1 MAETVKFLEC
11 WAPTGRTRMKE
22 GKEVEE
28 PWAKVGVAF
37 PLKDGKG
44 FSIKLSALPLN
55 GTIIIKPPKEKTDDT
70 AAPEGI

>member
-1 MAETVKFLEC
+1 MAETVKYLEC
-11 WAPTGRTRMKE
+11 WAPTGRMRMKE

-28 PWAKVGVAF
+28 PWTRIGAAF
-37 PLKDGKG
+37 PLKDGSG

-55 GTIIIKPPKEKTDDT
+55 GTIIIKPPRPKQDDT